1 MQKNNRCGKMTI
13 GDLLKYIEENIAD
26 AYLIKDSLV
35 VFKTFDG
42 DILSDSLLYDCYHCN
57 E

>member
-1 MQKNNRCGKMTI
+1 MTI
-13 GDLLKYIEENIAD
+13 EDVLKYIEENKAD
-26 AYLIKDSLV
+26 AYLIKDRLV